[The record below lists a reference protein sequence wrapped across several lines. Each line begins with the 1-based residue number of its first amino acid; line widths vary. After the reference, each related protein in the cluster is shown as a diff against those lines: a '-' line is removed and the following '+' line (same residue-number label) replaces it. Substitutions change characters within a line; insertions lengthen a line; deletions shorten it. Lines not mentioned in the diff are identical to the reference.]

1 MCIKVFE
8 YWIFC
13 ENWFIY
19 YMLRVFCELPRFM
32 TMNNLSTLWLDT
44 DEFQHRLQQNI
55 SNRQVMFISL
65 CFYWIMKEQKITE
78 LYRLTKSWIVIE
90 NSPVRYLHNQDFSR
104 QVYKILDEFAQDA
117 SYMIVKNL
125 VWPVKELRHTDKL
138 SIVDTFID
146 HQMMITIFAC
156 ILLWK
161 CLTKLY
167 IYQKKKHYKT
177 IQTNNKY
184 YYQWYGLQNVSS
196 CKHVRDNWCEILKK
210 KIRSSVYT
218 I

>member
-32 TMNNLSTLWLDT
+32 TMNNLSTSWLDT
-44 DEFQHRLQQNI
+44 DEFQHRLKQNI

-104 QVYKILDEFAQDA
+104 QVYKILDEFAQDV

-125 VWPVKELRHTDKL
+125 WWPVKELRHTEKTVYSWYLYRSPND
-138 SIVDTFID
+138 D
-146 HQMMITIFAC
+146 HHI
-156 ILLWK
+156 
-161 CLTKLY
+161 CLYFVVKVF
-167 IYQKKKHYKT
+167 
-177 IQTNNKY
+177 N
-184 YYQWYGLQNVSS
+184 
-196 CKHVRDNWCEILKK
+196 
-210 KIRSSVYT
+210 
-218 I
+218 

>member
-1 MCIKVFE
+1 
-8 YWIFC
+8 
-13 ENWFIY
+13 
-19 YMLRVFCELPRFM
+19 
-32 TMNNLSTLWLDT
+32 
-44 DEFQHRLQQNI
+44 
-55 SNRQVMFISL
+55 
-65 CFYWIMKEQKITE
+65 MKEQKITE

-90 NSPVRYLHNQDFSR
+90 NSPVWYLHNQDFSR
-104 QVYKILDEFAQDA
+104 QVYKILDEFAQDV

-125 VWPVKELRHTDKL
+125 WWPVKELRHTDKL